1 MENKMSEFADTKVI
15 KNLIEQ
21 YNNNDINTLMLLRKV
36 KKFKLF
42 TSNNTDTVK
51 KNSILCRRNF
61 WW

>member
-1 MENKMSEFADTKVI
+1 MSEFADTKVI